1 MIGTV
6 PYGHVA
12 IVSPFSAPLP
22 PPPLRPEWGGV
33 GLEGGVYSAMEV
45 QTLTLYSNNLY

>member
-12 IVSPFSAPLP
+12 IVSPYSAPLP
-22 PPPLRPEWGGV
+22 PTSAPRVGWGGV
-33 GLEGGVYSAMEV
+33 GGGV
-45 QTLTLYSNNLY
+45 LCHGGSNSYRLQQ